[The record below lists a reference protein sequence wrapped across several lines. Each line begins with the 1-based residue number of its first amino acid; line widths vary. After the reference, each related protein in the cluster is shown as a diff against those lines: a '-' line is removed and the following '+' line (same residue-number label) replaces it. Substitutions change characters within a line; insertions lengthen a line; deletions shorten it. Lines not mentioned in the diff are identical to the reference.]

1 MNTMDRLK
9 KTLRVLIRPFYKIIF
24 YELRKGSLN
33 VSRNGEPLKMGITAV
48 VAMKNEEYTLPFC
61 LKGLV
66 GFADQVVII
75 DNGSQDNSLD
85 LAKEFKKEFGHLIL
99 VDILEMP
106 GALLGDC
113 REAGLRATKYQWH
126 LRWDADMIAHTDGEF
141 NMKKLRIKILADK
154 TPRTIQ
160 LPRMNRSG
168 DLFHVHKNKEWDPGE
183 PILMW
188 FNKDIEYKEFGKFD
202 TVRVPKYYRQIKE
215 HTNYY
220 LHCSGLK
227 SDINLIHRFHYFTWR
242 ESYNLYN
249 DSNRPKYIESYE
261 TFVKERNSFLF
272 NVTESDNVKYRYKRQ
287 FVQNLIRT
295 NSLQTEDYPEVLRE
309 EVKKNEPRFHIIYRN
324 NQIFSRID
332 RQDIETCNYTPNED
346 DINWNPDDFFNK
358 LSMEKH

>member
-1 MNTMDRLK
+1 MNNIGRLK

-24 YELRKGSLN
+24 YELRKGALN
-33 VSRNGEPLKMGITAV
+33 ISRNGEPLKMGITAV

-113 REAGLRATKYQWH
+113 REAGLKATKFQWH
-126 LRWDADMIAHTDGEF
+126 LRWDADMIAHTDGQF
-141 NMKKLRIKILADK
+141 NMQNLRLKILSDS

-160 LPRMNRSG
+160 LPRVNLSG
-168 DLFHVHKNKEWDPGE
+168 DFFHVHEKKEWDEGE

-188 FNKDIEYKEFGKFD
+188 FNTDIKYKEFGKFD
-202 TVRVPKYYRQIKE
+202 TVRVPKYYRQKKE
-215 HTNYY
+215 SINYY
-220 LHCSGLK
+220 IHCVGLK
-227 SDINLIHRFHYFTWR
+227 SDTNLIHRFHYFTWR
-242 ESYNLYN
+242 ERYNQYN
-249 DSNRPKYIESYE
+249 NSNRPKNIKSYDL
-261 TFVKERNSFLF
+261 FVKERNAFLF
-272 NVTESDNVKYRYKRQ
+272 DTTDSKSVKYRYKRQ
-287 FVQNLIRT
+287 FVKNLERT
-295 NSLQTEDYPEVLRE
+295 NSLKLEDYPKVLRDE
-309 EVKKNEPRFHIIYRN
+309 IKKDEPRFEIIYRN
-324 NQIFSRID
+324 NQTFIRLD
-332 RQDIETCNYTPNED
+332 REDDIANNYTPDEA